1 MKVIVLPTLLTGA
14 FTNQKIAVYNGK
26 ARKMGIA
33 ELLFWTTTFL
43 FIFIIVLITHWDGI
57 NGY

>member
-1 MKVIVLPTLLTGA
+1 MKIIVLPTLLTGA
-14 FTNQKIAVYNGK
+14 FTNQKIAVCNDK
-26 ARKMGIA
+26 ARKMGNA

-43 FIFIIVLITHWDGI
+43 FIFIIVFITHWDGI

>member
-26 ARKMGIA
+26 ARNMGIA